1 MSRKVLV
8 IDDQPFMLKLISY
21 NLRKTGYDVITET
34 DGLKALERME
44 EIAPDLVVL
53 DIRMPKIS
61 GTELCVRLREDVR
74 FAEIPVIILT
84 SQLREDAEE
93 AAMAAGA
100 TDFMTKP
107 FSPTELLGK
116 VDCYLNAKE

>member
-61 GTELCVRLREDVR
+61 GTELCVRLRDDVR

-116 VDCYLNAKE
+116 VERYLNAKE

>member
-21 NLRKTGYDVITET
+21 NLRKNGYDVVTET
-34 DGLKALERME
+34 DGLNALDRMG
-44 EIAPDLVVL
+44 EISPDLVVL
-53 DIRMPKIS
+53 DIRMPKIT
-61 GTELCVRLREDVR
+61 GTELCVKFRQDER
-74 FAEIPVIILT
+74 FAEIPIIILT
-84 SQLREDAEE
+84 SQLREDAED

-116 VDCYLNAKE
+116 VERYLKE